1 MSVCVHVR
9 VHVRVCVLS
18 LHISLFPQQVAK
30 LLSVSPEKAN
40 PRLPTLYVCVVRLC
54 ELLVQ

>member
-40 PRLPTLYVCVVRLC
+40 PPPTNPVRVCSETV
-54 ELLVQ
+54 